1 MTGPTRYSIETHGVQ
16 DGIEGGAAAT
26 PQRGAR
32 VRATIESRPQAEL
45 AQLRSSRVEEGRTM
59 LMSLCFSALLLGDA
73 TQGATLAPP
82 PAAATG
88 DAAAMLKEKLAKLSE
103 LKSYTFEALDDGAG
117 MGGRGGRGGRRGG
130 GEGGSGDAGGA
141 PPAPTPTVGKVEIGK
156 GVELMRGE
164 SLAYRRDTKMVYK
177 KGDAWELYTAPEFG
191 GGASG
196 GRRGGGGE
204 AGGGAGGPPAG
215 GAGGPPGGGPGGG
228 GDMRERFA
236 VMGLASQVLPHELLT
251 GMHGK
256 LKDLACSEAN
266 GACTISGAL
275 NQEAADEFSGAKRIK
290 EMVAGGGFGGAGG
303 GAAGGA
309 AGGGG
314 GEITAS
320 GTASITFDAAGMP
333 TQIVIE
339 TTMTTA
345 RGDSKRKQSY
355 TLKAFGA
362 TTIEVPKDA
371 AAKLAG

>member
-1 MTGPTRYSIETHGVQ
+1 MRYSIETHGVQ

-45 AQLRSSRVEEGRTM
+45 AQLRSSRVDEGRTM

-73 TQGATLAPP
+73 NQGATLAPP

-130 GEGGSGDAGGA
+130 GEGGGGGDAGGA

-156 GVELMRGE
+156 GVELTRGE

-191 GGASG
+191 GGAGG

-215 GAGGPPGGGPGGG
+215 GGAGGGAPGGPGGGG

-236 VMGLASQVLPHELLT
+236 MMGLASQVLPHELLT

-256 LKDLACSEAN
+256 LKDLTCSEAN
-266 GACTISGAL
+266 GGCTISGAL

-290 EMVAGGGFGGAGG
+290 EMFAGGGGFGGAGG
-303 GAAGGA
+303 GAGGA
-309 AGGGG
+309 AGGAG
-314 GEITAS
+314 GEISAS
-320 GTASITFDAAGMP
+320 GTATITFDAAGMP

-362 TTIEVPKDA
+362 TTIEVPKEA